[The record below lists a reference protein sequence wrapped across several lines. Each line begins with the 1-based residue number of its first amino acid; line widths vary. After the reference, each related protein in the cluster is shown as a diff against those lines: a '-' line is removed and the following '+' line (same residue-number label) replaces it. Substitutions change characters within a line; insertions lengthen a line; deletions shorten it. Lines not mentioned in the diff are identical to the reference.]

1 MEISKK
7 FVAFSEYM
15 NFISLFKPVPGNS
28 TTLLTLTMNP
38 IFLHSKGQGKNRK
51 VTLVLSKFLAYRHLF
66 YGTSDIFFV
75 NT

>member
-7 FVAFSEYM
+7 IVAFSEYM

-51 VTLVLSKFLAYRHLF
+51 VIVVSKVWAYRLLF
-66 YGTSDIFFV
+66 YGTSDIFFCQ
-75 NT
+75 